1 MERKIITRW
10 QHKLQDGRIQCD
22 LCPRACK
29 LHESQRGA
37 CFIRMRQGNV
47 ITLTAYGRSSGYCI
61 DPIEKK
67 PLNHFYPG
75 SSVLSFGTEGCNLA
89 CKFCQNWDISKSRET
104 ETLVDSATPSAIA
117 DACKIYGADSVA
129 FTYNDPVIFAEYAMD
144 VADACHAIGIKTVAV
159 TAGYI
164 CADPRREFFAK
175 MDAAN
180 VDLKAF
186 TDDFYVRLCGGH
198 LQPVLDTLVYLKHKT
213 HVWLEITTL
222 LIPGENDSPDEIE
235 AMCHWIMRELGPDTP
250 LHFTAFHPAWKL
262 LDRPHTPAR
271 TLIAAR
277 QIARQAGLRYVYLGN
292 IHSTEGATTHCPHCD
307 ATLIR
312 RDGYNILEYRLT
324 EGGTCPDCGSNI
336 AGRFGTFKEGFG
348 SRRIPVH
355 LGQ

>member
-1 MERKIITRW
+1 
-10 QHKLQDGRIQCD
+10 
-22 LCPRACK
+22 
-29 LHESQRGA
+29 
-37 CFIRMRQGNV
+37 
-47 ITLTAYGRSSGYCI
+47 
-61 DPIEKK
+61 
-67 PLNHFYPG
+67 
-75 SSVLSFGTEGCNLA
+75 
-89 CKFCQNWDISKSRET
+89 
-104 ETLVDSATPSAIA
+104 
-117 DACKIYGADSVA
+117 
-129 FTYNDPVIFAEYAMD
+129 MD

-164 CADPRREFFAK
+164 CADPRREFFSK

-222 LIPGENDSPDEIE
+222 LIPGENDHPEEIE

-250 LHFTAFHPAWKL
+250 LHFTAFHPSWKL

-277 QIARQAGLRYVYLGN
+277 QIAIQAGLHYVYLGN

-312 RDGYNILEYRLT
+312 RDGYNILEYHLT
-324 EGGTCPDCGSNI
+324 EGGICPECGTAI
-336 AGRFGTFKEGFG
+336 AGRFGMFKGCFG